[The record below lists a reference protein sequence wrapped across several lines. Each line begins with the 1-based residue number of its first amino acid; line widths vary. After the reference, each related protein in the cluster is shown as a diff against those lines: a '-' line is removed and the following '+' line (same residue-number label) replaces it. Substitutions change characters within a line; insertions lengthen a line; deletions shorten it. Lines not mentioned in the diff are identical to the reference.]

1 MRLQFL
7 APAIIAGLMMFTTS
21 CSKDDKKRKLLN
33 SLTKSKKLMLHLMTN
48 GCTFLLKME

>member
-21 CSKDDKKRKLLN
+21 CSKDDK
-33 SLTKSKKLMLHLMTN
+33 N
-48 GCTFLLKME
+48 GSS